1 MTTKDLLEIILFVI
15 TGGSALATGSF
26 TFATLQAEER
36 INKKIEDFQDKIDDL
51 HNNFQSKIDVS
62 REFERKAKQNI
73 NSLLVETGLLTN
85 AVRDVKTVLKMNR
98 AESLPQKN
106 KPERTDFT

>member
-15 TGGSALATGSF
+15 TGGSALATGGF
-26 TFATLQAEER
+26 TFATLRAENR
-36 INKKIEDFQDKIDDL
+36 IDTKVEDFRDEIENFRKEFQDKID
-51 HNNFQSKIDVS
+51 IS

-73 NSLLVETGLLTN
+73 NNSLVEIGLN
-85 AVRDVKTVLKMNR
+85 KAAIRDIKTVLRMYR
-98 AESLPQKN
+98 AEALPEEN

>member
-26 TFATLQAEER
+26 ALATLRAEDR
-36 INKKIEDFQDKIDDL
+36 IEKKIKDFQDKIDDL
-51 HNNFQSKIDVS
+51 HDNLQDKIDIS

-73 NSLLVETGLLTN
+73 NNVLVETGLLAT
-85 AVRDVKTVLKMNR
+85 AIRDIKTVLKMHR
-98 AESLPQKN
+98 AEALPEQN